1 MTPAVLS
8 IGPDSGTRLQSATRD
23 HGESVRWVGTAQ
35 PQGDPTGQRPSRES
49 LAGVQR
55 SAQTALVP
63 AEVPESRVDQSA
75 YQSIWSR
82 GGNGNGMTGISP
94 VRIPE
99 QSSGWP
105 AAADEDRPPFRAPRP
120 ITAHGDADATT
131 VLWQRGFLNSSLA
144 ALKHVALARVTDQAI
159 WMDAAQRLR
168 AAAVV
173 GRSRAPRHA
182 ALALIF
188 GDALTFTVP
197 EDLSD
202 KSWGCLVQ
210 GLIALQE
217 PFISSDRERTLIH
230 ALLDCGWSLTGPFD
244 VDTFSRLAPGLF
256 A

>member
-1 MTPAVLS
+1 
-8 IGPDSGTRLQSATRD
+8 
-23 HGESVRWVGTAQ
+23 
-35 PQGDPTGQRPSRES
+35 
-49 LAGVQR
+49 
-55 SAQTALVP
+55 
-63 AEVPESRVDQSA
+63 
-75 YQSIWSR
+75 
-82 GGNGNGMTGISP
+82 MTGVSP

-99 QSSGWP
+99 QASGWP
-105 AAADEDRPPFRAPRP
+105 AAADEDRPPFRAPQP
-120 ITAHGDADATT
+120 ITARGDADAT

-144 ALKHVALARVTDQAI
+144 ALKRVALNRVTDQVI

-168 AAAVV
+168 TAAVV

-182 ALALIF
+182 ALTLIF

-217 PFISSDRERTLIH
+217 PFISSERERTLIR

-244 VDTFSRLAPGLF
+244 VDTFSRLAPDLF

>member
-8 IGPDSGTRLQSATRD
+8 IGPDTGTRLQWSTQD
-23 HGESVRWVGTAQ
+23 YGESVRWVGTAQ
-35 PQGDPTGQRPSRES
+35 PQGSTPGRRPSPEP
-49 LAGVQR
+49 LAGVHR
-55 SAQTALVP
+55 SGQTALAP
-63 AEVPESRVDQSA
+63 AEAPKAGVDQSA

-82 GGNGNGMTGISP
+82 GENGNGMTGISP
-94 VRIPE
+94 VRIPGE
-99 QSSGWP
+99 ASAWP
-105 AAADEDRPPFRAPRP
+105 GAADDDRPPFSAPRS
-120 ITAHGDADATT
+120 ITTHSDAHAT
-131 VLWQRGFLNSSLA
+131 VLWQRGFLNSPLA
-144 ALKHVALARVTDQAI
+144 ALKRVALDRVTDQAI

-168 AAAVV
+168 TAAVV

-197 EDLSD
+197 EDLSE

-217 PFISSDRERTLIH
+217 PFVSSNRERTLIR
-230 ALLDCGWSLTGPFD
+230 ALLDSGWSLTGPFD
-244 VDTFSRLAPGLF
+244 VDAFSRLAPELF